1 MAKASKIMKKH
12 IRLINT
18 LLSASLL
25 LLTLSYTSLSFA
37 AVDAANAVNLEFVT
51 ATQLEDSIQLNQ
63 AYEKYQQI
71 SEQYSES
78 VIGKLSKIRLN
89 ELDTQVFRNGVKVDN
104 DTYPQASKLA
114 LINSVVKALSNHD
127 YQYFFAHLVMPEN
140 GTVYFEGVEQEEY
153 NKLIKQVSG
162 LKADIRERLI
172 NDYKAI
178 AVSLQNETETSFA
191 SAIINAEQSQFN
203 LSING
208 CFTAESINTCYNYRT
223 AQGHRHIILEQAG
236 RFYLSGV

>member
-1 MAKASKIMKKH
+1 MKKNKH
-12 IRLINT
+12 PSST
-18 LLSASLL
+18 LMNASLL
-25 LLTLSYTSLSFA
+25 LLTLSYSCLSFA
-37 AVDAANAVNLEFVT
+37 AVDVANSGFVT
-51 ATQLEDSIQLNQ
+51 AKQLEDSVQLDK
-63 AYEKYQQI
+63 AYDKYQQI
-71 SEQYSES
+71 AEQYSES

-104 DTYPQASKLA
+104 DKYPQASKLA
-114 LINSVVKALSNHD
+114 LVNSVVKALSNHD
-127 YQYFFAHLVMPEN
+127 YQYLFAHLVMPED
-140 GTVYFEGVEQEEY
+140 GTVYFEGVVQEEY
-153 NKLIKQVSG
+153 NKLIEQVSG

-191 SAIINAEQSQFN
+191 SAISNAEKSQFS

-208 CFTAESINTCYNYRT
+208 CRITDSINTCYNYRT